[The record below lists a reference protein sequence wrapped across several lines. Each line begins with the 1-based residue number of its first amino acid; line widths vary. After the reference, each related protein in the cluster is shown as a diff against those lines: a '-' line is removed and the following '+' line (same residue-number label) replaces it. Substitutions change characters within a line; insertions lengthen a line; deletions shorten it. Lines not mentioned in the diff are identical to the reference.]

1 MRDDDA
7 SEKAAEAARRIWS
20 LWRAGDVCDALPDA
34 CRPQTAEE
42 GYAAQAQL
50 PFVAGRAVVGWKI
63 AATSLAGQAHIQV
76 SGPLA
81 GRLLAGQVFDEGATL
96 SLASNRMR
104 VAEPEFCFRMA
115 HDLPPRA
122 TPYAVQEVI
131 AAVGALH
138 LALEVPDSR
147 FAIFEKAGEAQLI
160 ADNACTGEFV
170 LGPEAPALW
179 RDLDL
184 SRHTVTG
191 HVVTATGARWTRDG
205 AGENVLGDPRI
216 ALTWL
221 ANRLSELGLTLAA
234 DQIVTTGACMKP
246 LEIGPGDAVAADYGA
261 LGRIRLRFE
270 AEPTPRAPGG
280 GGGPIG

>member
-1 MRDDDA
+1 MTDYSR
-7 SEKAAEAARRIWS
+7 EKAAEAARLIWS
-20 LWRAGDVCDALPDA
+20 LWRAGETLDDLPVA
-34 CRPQTAEE
+34 CRPTTALD

-50 PFVAGRAVVGWKI
+50 PLVAGRDVVGWKI

-81 GRLLAGQVFDEGATL
+81 GRLLAGQVFGDGATL
-96 SLASNRMR
+96 SLAGNRMR

-115 HDLPPRA
+115 RDLPPR
-122 TPYAVQEVI
+122 TEPYAVDEAM

-147 FAIFEKAGEAQLI
+147 FAVFEKAGEAQLI
-160 ADNACTGEFV
+160 ADNACTGKFV

-184 SRHTVTG
+184 RRHAVTG
-191 HVVTATGARWTRDG
+191 HVATAQGDDWTRDG
-205 AGENVLGDPRI
+205 IGENVLGDPRI

-221 ANRLSELGLTLAA
+221 ANCLSGLGLTLAA
-234 DQIVTTGACMKP
+234 GEIVTTGACMKP
-246 LEIGPGDAVAADYGA
+246 LEIGPGDSVCADYGA
-261 LGRIRLRFE
+261 LGRVSLRFD
-270 AEPTPRAPGG
+270 ATG
-280 GGGPIG
+280 

>member
-1 MRDDDA
+1 MTGYSSD
-7 SEKAAEAARRIWS
+7 KANAAARLIWS
-20 LWRAGDVCDALPDA
+20 LWRAGETCDALPDA
-34 CRPQTAEE
+34 CRPHTAAE

-50 PFVAGRAVVGWKI
+50 PGVAGRELLGWKI

-81 GRLLAGQVFDEGATL
+81 GRLLSGQVTGDGATL
-96 SLASNRMR
+96 SLTGNRMR

-115 HDLPPRA
+115 RDMPPRA
-122 TPYAVQEVI
+122 TPYAQDEVM

-147 FAIFEKAGEAQLI
+147 FEVFEKAGEAQLI
-160 ADNACTGEFV
+160 ADNACTAQFV

-184 SRHTVTG
+184 RRHAVTG
-191 HVVTATGARWTRDG
+191 NVTTAQGECWTRDG
-205 AGENVLGDPRI
+205 VGENVLGDPRI

-221 ANRLSELGLTLAA
+221 ANCLSGLGETLAA
-234 DQIVTTGACMKP
+234 GQIITTGACMKP
-246 LEIGPGDAVAADYGA
+246 LEIGPGDAVCADYGT
-261 LGRIRLRFE
+261 LGRVTLRFD
-270 AEPTPRAPGG
+270 PRA
-280 GGGPIG
+280 